1 MAHRQLIYKE
11 PEADLRSRYPRWFE
25 LALIIALIFTIGIF
39 YAFKKFESSI
49 KLEKVIDQNIETIE
63 IPPTQQIQKPP
74 PPARPKIP
82 LQSEDEELPEDLTI
96 DEQMF
101 EFDKP
106 TEELPPPPPEE
117 EEDPIVPFYALSEK
131 PVEVKRV
138 EPVYPELARKAQIE
152 GTVVVK
158 VLVNTQGDVEKVE
171 ILKSHPLLD
180 DAAIAAARQF
190 KFKPGKQRDK
200 YVKVWVSIP
209 FNFKL
214 K

>member
-1 MAHRQLIYKE
+1 M
-11 PEADLRSRYPRWFE
+11 
-25 LALIIALIFTIGIF
+25 
-39 YAFKKFESSI
+39 
-49 KLEKVIDQNIETIE
+49 IDQNIETIE

-106 TEELPPPPPEE
+106 AEELPPPPPEE
-117 EEDPIVPFYALSEK
+117 EEEPIVPFYALSEK

-158 VLVNTQGDVEKVE
+158 VLVTTQGDVEKVE

-180 DAAIAAARQF
+180 DAAIAAAKQF

-200 YVKVWVSIP
+200 FVKVWVSIP